1 MDFILTQFIN
11 GLAFGIL
18 LFMMAAGLSLI
29 FGLMNVINVA
39 HGSFFM
45 LGAFTA
51 YSTLQWSGNFWLAL
65 GIGWDTSVVA
75 AVLLERYF
83 IRSLYNRGHIDQA
96 LLTLRFIFVLSDLP
110 RANWGTAIVQISPPA
125 SFDGV
130 HQLSRN

>member
-51 YSTLQWSGNFWLAL
+51 YSIMQWSGNFWLAL
-65 GIGWDTSVVA
+65 GIGWVPSVVA
-75 AVLLERYF
+75 AVLMERYF
-83 IRSLYNRGHIDQA
+83 LPRLYNRGHLDQA
-96 LLTLRFIFVLSDLP
+96 LRSEKHTSALQSL
-110 RANWGTAIVQISPPA
+110 
-125 SFDGV
+125 
-130 HQLSRN
+130 